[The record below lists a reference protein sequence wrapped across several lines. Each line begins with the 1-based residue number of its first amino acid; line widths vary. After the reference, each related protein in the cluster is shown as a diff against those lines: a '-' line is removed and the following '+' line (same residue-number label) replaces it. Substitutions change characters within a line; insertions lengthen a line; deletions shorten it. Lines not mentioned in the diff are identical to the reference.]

1 MAACES
7 SYCVFEDP
15 VENTNLSRDR
25 SFLARILLQDLLNTK
40 ME

>member
-1 MAACES
+1 MYDIS
-7 SYCVFEDP
+7 SLRVNDP

-25 SFLARILLQDLLNTK
+25 HFLAQRLLQDLLNTK